1 MLSPAFSRSPC
12 NNMTRSSGSWSNTFA
27 ALPLPRLSILI
38 DRMPLDLRAWSTTTP
53 VSRKSTK
60 NSDKLTVKGIRPGT
74 EHDALSLR
82 FIFLKIQQ
90 MTDQHLNLCP
100 ITSEALHFVDG
111 LEEIRVDVVVLN
123 NSSGLRSLFVKSRIS
138 SGSGVGGTIFN
149 VEFL

>member
-1 MLSPAFSRSPC
+1 
-12 NNMTRSSGSWSNTFA
+12 
-27 ALPLPRLSILI
+27 
-38 DRMPLDLRAWSTTTP
+38 
-53 VSRKSTK
+53 
-60 NSDKLTVKGIRPGT
+60 
-74 EHDALSLR
+74 
-82 FIFLKIQQ
+82 